1 MQNGYVTDTVTTV
14 DVLDFIKIG
23 GKVNEIY
30 EGVLCRGN
38 FKKSPFTEFLVELFA
53 LRQKFRDENNNVM
66 QFLVKISMNSLYG
79 ENTRK
84 VVDESFACN
93 SEYWMMSEYD
103 ERVKDY
109 WRISHGN
116 FFNKLVDDK
125 GLEDEVK
132 KLITMPLHLKAFVIS
147 NSKRIMHNF
156 IHANNGFNTNDVY
169 YGDTDSSYL
178 EKKTLGK
185 LD

>member
-1 MQNGYVTDTVTTV
+1 MQNGYVTDTLTSVNV
-14 DVLDFIKIG
+14 QGFIIIG

-38 FKKSPFTEFLVELFA
+38 FKITPFTEILFELFA

-66 QFLVKISMNSLYG
+66 QFLVKVSLNSLYG

-93 SEYWMMSEYD
+93 SEYWMMSEYG

-109 WRISHGN
+109 WRRSHGN
-116 FFNKLVDDK
+116 FCVKLIDNKR
-125 GLEDEVK
+125 LEDEVK
-132 KLITMPLHLKAFVIS
+132 KLNTMPLHLRAFVIS
-147 NSKRIMHNF
+147 NGKRVMHNF
-156 IHANNGFNTNDVY
+156 IHANNGFNTNDFY

-178 EKKTLGK
+178 EKKHWER